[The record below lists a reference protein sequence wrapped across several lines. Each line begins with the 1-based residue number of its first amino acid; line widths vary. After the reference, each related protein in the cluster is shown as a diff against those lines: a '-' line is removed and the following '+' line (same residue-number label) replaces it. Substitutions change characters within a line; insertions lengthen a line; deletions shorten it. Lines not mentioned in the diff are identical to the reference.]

1 LYVIWHTAIVEIQR
15 RYTTFF
21 LLTRQQQQGLL
32 GQEPNGDVASVKC
45 GVAWGEGSS
54 TWQRPD
60 PDPPPPESVPCP
72 FTFPLPLSAPAVQQT
87 IPRSIYS
94 LQRPDANSRG
104 ASDHPYISSK
114 RTGSPKKRANSTT
127 SITHTI
133 LQASTTSTARP
144 LGPKTEKPETRNR
157 KPASLPTH
165 HQRAQWEAPLR
176 PPPSSANRSSSS
188 AGHRCFVC
196 NRTYERADHLN
207 RHLKSRKLAPFWMF
221 LFFLLGTLLM

>member
-1 LYVIWHTAIVEIQR
+1 
-15 RYTTFF
+15 
-21 LLTRQQQQGLL
+21 
-32 GQEPNGDVASVKC
+32 VASVKC
-45 GVAWGEGSS
+45 GVAWGKGSS

-87 IPRSIYS
+87 IPRTIYS
-94 LQRPDANSRG
+94 LHPAAGCECLRHQRSR
-104 ASDHPYISSK
+104 AYISSK
-114 RTGSPKKRANSTT
+114 RTGPPKSEPIARPLLH
-127 SITHTI
+127 THTI

-176 PPPSSANRSSSS
+176 PPPTEAYLQRRRLLLPTAPPPPPGIGVSSVIGRMS
-188 AGHRCFVC
+188 GRII
-196 NRTYERADHLN
+196 
-207 RHLKSRKLAPFWMF
+207 
-221 LFFLLGTLLM
+221 

>member
-1 LYVIWHTAIVEIQR
+1 VIWHTAIVEIQR
-15 RYTTFF
+15 QYTTFF

-104 ASDHPYISSK
+104 ASDHPVPTFHLNAPDHQKSEPI
-114 RTGSPKKRANSTT
+114 
-127 SITHTI
+127 
-133 LQASTTSTARP
+133 ARP
-144 LGPKTEKPETRNR
+144 LLHILSCKPPRHQPPAHSDRRPRNR
-157 KPASLPTH
+157 RPEIASQH
-165 HQRAQWEAPLR
+165 HYQHITNGHNGKHLSGRRPRKHIFRDAGFFCQPLLLLRRA
-176 PPPSSANRSSSS
+176 
-188 AGHRCFVC
+188 
-196 NRTYERADHLN
+196 
-207 RHLKSRKLAPFWMF
+207 
-221 LFFLLGTLLM
+221 